1 MEEQADQHH
10 TWWQKIKQHPFITAG
25 IILIL
30 FLLLIPVAYKLGWSW
45 TGFVGKTLWDWLGLL
60 AALAIPLVV
69 GFGVQ
74 WYTARQGEASDKE
87 NKDNQQENALLAYI
101 DKMSELL
108 LKEHLG
114 ELLPNGKADSEY
126 RQRQNGNITD
136 ELKPE
141 CEAVRKI
148 ARARTLTVLR
158 ELDGIRKGYVIQ
170 FLHECHLISTRI
182 ISLRGTDLS
191 NVTERWAHL
200 EGAKLNLANLES
212 AELRDSYLT
221 NADLSGA
228 ILKGADLSKTD
239 LSKADLTGA
248 NLAGANLYNAIVTN
262 EQLTKAKSLN
272 TMRPP

>member
-1 MEEQADQHH
+1 
-10 TWWQKIKQHPFITAG
+10 
-25 IILIL
+25 
-30 FLLLIPVAYKLGWSW
+30 LG
-45 TGFVGKTLWDWLGLL
+45 LLGLL

-74 WYTARQGEASDKE
+74 WYTAKQGEASDKE

-114 ELLPNGKADSEY
+114 ELLPDGKADPEY

-148 ARARTLTVLR
+148 ALARTLTVLR

-191 NVTERWAHL
+191 KVTERWAHL
-200 EGAKLNLANLES
+200 EGANPVMQFCVLLPCSNGCAHETEKENV
-212 AELRDSYLT
+212 
-221 NADLSGA
+221 
-228 ILKGADLSKTD
+228 K
-239 LSKADLTGA
+239 
-248 NLAGANLYNAIVTN
+248 
-262 EQLTKAKSLN
+262 
-272 TMRPP
+272 